1 MSIAWLRRRQSTHSA
16 SKGFDCVAFPN
27 PSPSRGSTASPGTR
41 ESKAATDDPMDMNFL
56 TDLPISLSP
65 RSSLSARSG
74 SMGKHKTEI
83 WNWED
88 KKHIQKAIHPKT
100 VLQKGLV
107 VLPFCRTLVALQSN
121 CPTVPGAIVRPQ
133 RTVDAHTKSV
143 LPSLQDMKLR
153 KKARSSCDA
162 EATYQ
167 VYQVFQNL
175 PYLGTFD

>member
-1 MSIAWLRRRQSTHSA
+1 
-16 SKGFDCVAFPN
+16 
-27 PSPSRGSTASPGTR
+27 
-41 ESKAATDDPMDMNFL
+41 MDMNFL

-74 SMGKHKTEI
+74 SMGKHILRSEIGKTRSI
-83 WNWED
+83 S
-88 KKHIQKAIHPKT
+88 KKIQKAIHPKT

-133 RTVDAHTKSV
+133 RTADAHTKSV
-143 LPSLQDMKLR
+143 LPPLQDVKLR

-167 VYQVFQNL
+167 VYQVFQHL